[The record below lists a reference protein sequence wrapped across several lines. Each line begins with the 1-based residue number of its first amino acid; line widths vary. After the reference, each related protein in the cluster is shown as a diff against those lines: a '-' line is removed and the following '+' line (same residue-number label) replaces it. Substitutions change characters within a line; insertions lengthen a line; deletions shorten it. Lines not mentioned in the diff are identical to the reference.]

1 MKNIT
6 AWYELDRAAQAE
18 GFYQFTMAAEE
29 NANETIYVEKAATED
44 QLAELCF
51 GSLECLLCD
60 SADAAAHAWFKARG
74 VRW

>member
-6 AWYELDRAAQAE
+6 TWYELDRAAQAE

-29 NANETIYVEKAATED
+29 NANETIFVEKAAKED

-51 GSLECLLCD
+51 SSLESLLCD
-60 SADAAAHAWFKARG
+60 SDDKAAHAWFKARG
-74 VRW
+74 MRW

>member
-6 AWYELDRAAQAE
+6 AWYELDRAAQSE

-29 NANETIYVEKAATED
+29 NANETIHIEKAATED

-51 GSLECLLCD
+51 SSLEGLLCD
-60 SADAAAHAWFKARG
+60 SDDEAARVWFKTRG

>member
-51 GSLECLLCD
+51 GSLEYLLCYSD
-60 SADAAAHAWFKARG
+60 DAVAHAWFKARG

>member
-29 NANETIYVEKAATED
+29 NANEAIYVEKAATED

-51 GSLECLLCD
+51 GSLESLLCY

>member
-6 AWYELDRAAQAE
+6 AWYELDCAAQVE

-29 NANETIYVEKAATED
+29 NANETIFVEKAATED

-51 GSLECLLCD
+51 SSLEGLLCYSKD
-60 SADAAAHAWFKARG
+60 EAAHAWFRARG